1 MATSN
6 AVSQT
11 DLPEW
16 YQQYT
21 QNLGTQAMNIAQGNN
36 AQPLPAQSVAG
47 FNSDQTAAF
56 DQLRASQ
63 GVWQQPLQQAQQL
76 SGQIAPTSA
85 KFVDYAQ
92 GAVGAPA
99 MTTSNAIQPWA
110 QGAQDAISGSAQM
123 VSPMANGWANQ
134 ITNSVSGPTQLNAAS
149 AQGYSQQLLNAAG
162 GPAGQSAGQIT
173 PYANGAVSAASGP
186 AAEWTA
192 NVSKYMSPYTSH
204 VVDNIARLG
213 ARNWEDSIMP
223 GVNSSMIGSGQFGST
238 RNADVLSR
246 AGVNAANDITGQQSL
261 ALQAGYNSAAS
272 IFGTDA
278 NRAQQQ
284 QSMLANTTLGA
295 GGMLQGA
302 LAADYNR
309 AQQQQQNLVGA
320 TRDAGNMYL
329 NSATADADRLQANK
343 SLQLNAYNSAAGTAV
358 GAAAGDAARIQAQQ
372 QAQSQAA
379 LAGGNMMQGAL
390 SADAN
395 RIQNQGQLQA
405 NTALTGASTAVN
417 ALNTGADNLGA
428 LGQSYQT
435 MANTDTQGLLNIG
448 SQQQQLQQ
456 GGLTTAYN
464 NAMLARTDPWTQL
477 SNATGV
483 INGVQLPKS
492 SYMSGSDT
500 SVTAPN
506 TLQGIGSGLLTAGS
520 ILK

>member
-56 DQLRASQ
+56 DQLRAGQ

-76 SGQIAPTSA
+76 SGQIAPTAA

-110 QGAQDAISGSAQM
+110 QGAQDA
-123 VSPMANGWANQ
+123 
-134 ITNSVSGPTQLNAAS
+134 VSGN
-149 AQGYSQQLLNAAG
+149 AQG
-162 GPAGQSAGQIT
+162 
-173 PYANGAVSAASGP
+173 
-186 AAEWTA
+186 WTD
-192 NVSKYMSPYTSH
+192 NVSKYMSPYTTQ

-213 ARNWEDSIMP
+213 KRNWEDSIMP

-238 RNADVLSR
+238 RNADILGR
-246 AGVNAANDITGQQSL
+246 AGVNAANDITGQQSN
-261 ALQAGYNSAAS
+261 ALQAGYTGAAG
-272 IFGTDA
+272 IFANDA

-284 QSMLANTTLGA
+284 GQMQS
-295 GGMLQGA
+295 
-302 LAADYNR
+302 
-309 AQQQQQNLVGA
+309 
-320 TRDAGNMYL
+320 
-329 NSATADADRLQANK
+329 S
-343 SLQLNAYNSAAGTAV
+343 
-358 GAAAGDAARIQAQQ
+358 
-372 QAQSQAA
+372 AA

-395 RIQNQGQLQA
+395 RVQNQGQLQA
-405 NTALTGASTAVN
+405 NTALSGATASLN
-417 ALNTGADNLGA
+417 ALNTASDNIGA

-448 SQQQQLQQ
+448 NQQQQLQQ

-492 SYMSGSDT
+492 IYESGSDT

-520 ILK
+520 ILN